1 MTGRETYLA
10 PLRQMG
16 RLRRKYHAGEYP
28 DDPKPGSE
36 GWCARQLG
44 RLAPTLAKYRHLS
57 GSEEFDD
64 LLRRDNSAFLA
75 ARAGDRSGMVS
86 KLERSARAMRV
97 NRPGYTSEVR
107 WTDRVLR
114 FPVLFEREYMFED
127 GVKGFEK
134 PRPDD
139 LYRTATGDPGVL
151 GYLPLNAVR
160 WLTPPRDIAAWVTA
174 CGPKH
179 FTAEVYH
186 FGPSRRA
193 MEAEL
198 YLLEP
203 GRYTF
208 EVLAAAQQARPGPA
222 GRGGTERSLSPR
234 RFEVTG
240 PRTRIAFEVPSRRVT
255 VVRVKRAE

>member
-1 MTGRETYLA
+1 
-10 PLRQMG
+10 
-16 RLRRKYHAGEYP
+16 
-28 DDPKPGSE
+28 
-36 GWCARQLG
+36 
-44 RLAPTLAKYRHLS
+44 
-57 GSEEFDD
+57 
-64 LLRRDNSAFLA
+64 
-75 ARAGDRSGMVS
+75 MVS
-86 KLERSARAMRV
+86 RMERSARAMRV

-114 FPVLFEREYMFED
+114 FPVLFEPGYMFED

-139 LYRTATGDPGVL
+139 LYRTATGDPGTL

-174 CGPKH
+174 SGPRE

-186 FGPSRRA
+186 FGTSRRQ

-203 GRYTF
+203 GRYAIQ
-208 EVLAAAQQARPGPA
+208 VRAAKRDADGMERIAGPTA
-222 GRGGTERSLSPR
+222 I
-234 RFEVTG
+234 EVTG
-240 PRTRIAFEVPSRRVT
+240 PRTRIAFEVPARRLT
-255 VVRVKRAE
+255 EVRVERAGE